1 MSCNFLHKF
10 NCSNKKILNIGRLI
24 LSLTIQ
30 HVDIFD
36 AFYVGDIFYF
46 ICLFVYVV
54 KLYL

>member
-36 AFYVGDIFYF
+36 AFYVGNIFYF